1 MIVWQTCSACQGEGG
16 PAHTCST
23 SASRSVA
30 LILLYSLPERAPCAH
45 MRVRTCTLRRLRTA
59 HTNTRQHYPALSAG
73 QCSVPRR
80 QVVLRPRIARGYGH
94 AVQHATAHDRRG
106 ARVLRKRAMILSV
119 FTVNIDT
126 VRTLCVLCTTVS
138 ALGVLLQRSRRA
150 VANDAACTRCCVP
163 LCLHVD
169 TDTLLGRTGCL
180 TGYDYTRGNRW
191 RSMVLERACMLG
203 GFARHS
209 RRAVA
214 GTLGVL

>member
-16 PAHTCST
+16 PAHTSST

-94 AVQHATAHDRRG
+94 AVQDATAHDRRG

-119 FTVNIDT
+119 FTVNT
-126 VRTLCVLCTTVS
+126 VNRYGAYTVCAVYHCVC
-138 ALGVLLQRSRRA
+138 SRRA
-150 VANDAACTRCCVP
+150 VAKDAVRTRCCVP
-163 LCLHVD
+163 LCL
-169 TDTLLGRTGCL
+169 L
-180 TGYDYTRGNRW
+180 
-191 RSMVLERACMLG
+191 
-203 GFARHS
+203 
-209 RRAVA
+209 
-214 GTLGVL
+214 